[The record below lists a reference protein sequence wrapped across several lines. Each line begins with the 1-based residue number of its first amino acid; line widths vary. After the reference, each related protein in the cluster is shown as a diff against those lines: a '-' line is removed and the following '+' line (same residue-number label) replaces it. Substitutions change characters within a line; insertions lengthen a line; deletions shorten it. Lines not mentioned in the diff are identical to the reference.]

1 MSNNA
6 AACPGGG
13 EIGRAQALQA
23 RAAGLEPTVDMNPVL
38 LKPQS
43 DRTSQVVVHGR
54 AVSTLAGADYLARR
68 DRLLAPVLESFER
81 LAGAFDL
88 VLVEGA
94 GSAAET
100 NLRERDIANMG
111 FARRAGV
118 PVCLLADIDRGG
130 VIASVVGTRAVL
142 DRADAAMITSF
153 AINKLRGDPA
163 LFDDGVREIERH
175 TGWPCRGV
183 IPWLEPARRLPPED
197 AVVLDDRTGPPAAGP
212 AGGRIRIVAPR
223 LSRIA
228 NFDDADPLRMEP
240 GVDFAFIAPGTAL
253 PRDAD
258 VVVLPG
264 TKSTLGDLAFLRAQG
279 WDHDVIAHARAGGRV
294 LGLCGGYQ
302 MLGRRVRDPDGV
314 DGPAGEAPGLG
325 LLDVETVMGGG
336 EVGAAGGRHLRAER
350 GPALRVRDPHGHHHR
365 PGHRAT
371 LRAPPGRPGRRGER
385 GRPDRGLLR
394 ARAVRRRRV
403 PLPVARRRARR
414 LVLGVRLRPRHRAG
428 PRRPRG
434 RARSGPRRRRHA
446 GRWLTPAHVLSV
458 RIRGVP
464 SFAPGRTPFCDGV
477 TPTRQ
482 PVPTMGR
489 QSAGQVCRHRGVT
502 PPHVEVP
509 CEASFPPFHV
519 RMALGHGGRFA
530 YAGTSRRLG

>member
-1 MSNNA
+1 MRGGALMIQGTGSDVGKSTIVAGLCRLARRRGISVAPFKPQNMSNNA

-23 RAAGLEPTVDMNPVL
+23 RAAGLAPTVDMNPVL

-54 AVSTLAGADYLARR
+54 AVSTLEGADYLARR

-111 FARRAGV
+111 FARRARV

-142 DRADAAMITSF
+142 DPADAAMVTSF
-153 AINKLRGDPA
+153 AINKFRGDPA
-163 LFDDGVREIERH
+163 LFEDGVRDIERH

-183 IPWLEPARRLPPED
+183 IPWLVAARRLPPED
-197 AVVLDDRTGPPAAGP
+197 AVVLDRPDGPS
-212 AGGRIRIVAPR
+212 GGADGARIRIVAPR

-240 GVDFAFIAPGTAL
+240 GVEFDFIPPGTPL

-264 TKSTLGDLAFLRAQG
+264 TKSTLGDLEFLRSQG
-279 WDHDVIAHARAGGRV
+279 WDHDVIAHARTGGRV

-302 MLGRRVRDPDGV
+302 MLGRWVRDPDGV

-325 LLDVETVMGGG
+325 LLDVETVM
-336 EVGAAGGRHLRAER
+336 
-350 GPALRVRDPHGHHHR
+350 
-365 PGHRAT
+365 
-371 LRAPPGRPGRRGER
+371 RGEKS
-385 GRPDRGLLR
+385 
-394 ARAVRRRRV
+394 VQ
-403 PLPVARRRARR
+403 PVAGAC
-414 LVLGVRLRPRHRAG
+414 
-428 PRRPRG
+428 
-434 RARSGPRRRRHA
+434 ARSGVPLSGYEMHMGTTTGPDAARPFAHLPGGPDGAVSADGRIEGSCVHGLFSGDEFRS
-446 GRWLTPAHVLSV
+446 RWL
-458 RIRGVP
+458 
-464 SFAPGRTPFCDGV
+464 DGV
-477 TPTRQ
+477 RD
-482 PVPTMGR
+482 GSS
-489 QSAGQVCRHRGVT
+489 SA
-502 PPHVEVP
+502 
-509 CEASFPPFHV
+509 
-519 RMALGHGGRFA
+519 FA
-530 YAGTSRRLG
+530 YTSAVERALDDLADGLEAALDVEAMLGGG